1 MRVTDIVW
9 ETDDPEDF
17 GLPNHVEIP
26 ESIVTAG
33 VAEDEMISYVEEVF
47 NYLSDQYGF
56 LILSCNFRV

>member
-9 ETDDPEDF
+9 DTDDPEDF
-17 GLPNHVEIP
+17 GLPNQVEIP
-26 ESIVTAG
+26 EGIVPVG
-33 VAEDEMISYVEEVF
+33 LVEDELISYEEEVF

>member
-1 MRVTDIVW
+1 MRVTDIVL

-26 ESIVTAG
+26 EGIVPVG
-33 VAEDEMISYVEEVF
+33 VAEDELISYEEEVF

>member
-17 GLPNHVEIP
+17 GLPNQVEIP
-26 ESIVTAG
+26 EGIVPVG
-33 VAEDEMISYVEEVF
+33 VVEDELISYEEEVF

>member
-26 ESIVTAG
+26 ESIVPTG
-33 VAEDEMISYVEEVF
+33 VAEDELISYEEEVF
-47 NYLSDQYGF
+47 NYLSDQYRF

>member
-17 GLPNHVEIP
+17 GLLNHVEIP
-26 ESIVTAG
+26 EGIVPVG
-33 VAEDEMISYVEEVF
+33 VAEDELISYEEEVF

>member
-9 ETDDPEDF
+9 ETDYPEDS

-26 ESIVTAG
+26 EGIVPVG
-33 VAEDEMISYVEEVF
+33 VAEDELISYEEEVF

>member
-1 MRVTDIVW
+1 MKVTDIVW

-17 GLPNHVEIP
+17 GLPNQVEIP
-26 ESIVTAG
+26 EGIVPVG
-33 VAEDEMISYVEEVF
+33 VVEDELISYEEEVF